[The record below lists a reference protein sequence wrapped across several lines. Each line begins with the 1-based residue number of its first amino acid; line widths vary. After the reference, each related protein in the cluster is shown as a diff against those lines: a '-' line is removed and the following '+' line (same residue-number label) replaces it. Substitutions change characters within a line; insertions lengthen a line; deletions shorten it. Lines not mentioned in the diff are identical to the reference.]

1 MLLWLLDVPVE
12 PKLPGPTAPWI
23 IGLITLSA
31 VGLGAV
37 ILTVRR
43 RRQRPPA

>member
-1 MLLWLLDVPVE
+1 MLLLLDVPVE
-12 PKLPGPTAPWI
+12 PKLPGPDTPWI

-31 VGLGAV
+31 IGLAAV
-37 ILTVRR
+37 ILTVRK

>member
-1 MLLWLLDVPVE
+1 MLLLLDVPVE
-12 PKLPGPTAPWI
+12 PRLPEPTSPWI

-31 VGLGAV
+31 IGAAAV
-37 ILTVRR
+37 VLTVRR